1 MYCDTKSTETTAA
14 DLHGDDAGDSSQ
26 PRRLPSLA
34 TARLRLRQLDPLDTL
49 KVAAIAADPATVAG
63 TLDAPSHAERD
74 YQWEWIASHF
84 SGNGHER
91 SLHWAVSLLGDDRI
105 IGYTGLDDIDAEGS
119 QAELS
124 FWFEAAPD
132 WTHHAAEAAQAALAF
147 AFTDL
152 HLNRVCAFSLAG
164 REQPAAVLATAGLH
178 ALEDMARDL
187 PASDPLKDVVV
198 WETSRA
204 EWISHLQD

>member
-1 MYCDTKSTETTAA
+1 MYSDVNSSETTAA
-14 DLHGDDAGDSSQ
+14 QGEDGGDSSQ

-34 TARLRLRQLDPLDTL
+34 TARLRLRRLDPLDTL
-49 KVAAIAADPATVAG
+49 KVATITADPAAVAG
-63 TLDAPSHAERD
+63 TLDAPSNAERD
-74 YQWEWIASHF
+74 HQWGWIAAHF
-84 SGNGHER
+84 SDSPHQR

-105 IGYTGLDDIDAEGS
+105 IGYTGLDDIDADSS

-124 FWFEAAPD
+124 FWFEAEPD
-132 WTHHAAEAAQAALAF
+132 WTQHAAEAAQAALAF

-178 ALEDMARDL
+178 ALADTGRHLA
-187 PASDPLKDVVV
+187 ASDPLKEVVV